1 MVRGSKGFSSIG
13 FMAPRL
19 LPVIVAAILAAL
31 LAAAPAPV
39 GAETAPG
46 RPWRAVAEAERVV
59 AIEVE
64 GALRAEPEA
73 IRQAMRT
80 RVGDP
85 FDRAAV
91 ADDIRRIFALGFFS
105 DVRVDA
111 RRAPDGI
118 VLTVTVVEKP
128 AIESVQIVG
137 NESISTADLEEQLDV
152 RPYQV
157 FNRAALRR
165 NASKIAQQYVE
176 KGFFLVS
183 VDYRVEER
191 PDNQVAVIF
200 EVRENAKV
208 EVRRIDFVG
217 NVNVPDDDL
226 KDAMY
231 TKEGNFLS
239 FLTGAGTYREE
250 VFERD
255 LYAISGVYYD
265 RGYIN
270 VRVDRPTVAISPDMR
285 FITITIPVEEGEQY
299 AVGSIDFSGDILT
312 TKEDLASRMEVKT
325 GQIFSR
331 SKLQADIQRLTRLY
345 HDEAYAYVNV
355 TPLTRVDPEARRVDV
370 TFDIEKGKKVRWE
383 RIEIEGNDKTRDKV
397 IRRELR
403 IYEGEYY
410 SGTALERSKARVTA
424 LGYFEPDPMT
434 GMVEIETRKG
444 STDELIVAVVRVKER
459 PTGTL
464 QLGAGFSSIESFIGT
479 AQISQTNFFGWGQS
493 VTLQAQISSLRQF
506 VQLQVVEPYFLDTL
520 WTAAINLYRTE
531 LDYGGFR
538 RNATGGDLTFGHP
551 IPFLEDDDLRLYLTL
566 TAEDVEVVSGG
577 SLVGSVP
584 LFGRFFSGVA
594 SSGRLTLNWDTRNN
608 RLFPSRG
615 FVQSASV
622 ERTLPPP
629 LSEIDYT
636 RYTGVTRWYFELP
649 LRLVFKVQGTIGYI
663 QGKNIPISELYF
675 VGGINS
681 VRGYTLRTI
690 SPTVPV
696 AVSGTDPQAS
706 TFRFQVGGNKQLVIN
721 NELEFPILDRLGVRG
736 VVFYDLG
743 NAFGVDEDFFEFREK
758 DLPLGMFHSVGFGI
772 RWFSPLGP
780 LRFEWGIPLTRRPED
795 EGILFEFTIGN
806 SF

>member
-1 MVRGSKGFSSIG
+1 M
-13 FMAPRL
+13 PRL
-19 LPVIVAAILAAL
+19 LPRTIPAGLILLLTCAAWPVL
-31 LAAAPAPV
+31 APA
-39 GAETAPG
+39 EPG
-46 RPWRAVAEAERVV
+46 RVRLAQGEEAERVV
-59 AIEVE
+59 RIEVE
-64 GALRAEPEA
+64 GARRAEPEA
-73 IRQAMRT
+73 IRDAMRT
-80 RVGDP
+80 RAGDILDL
-85 FDRAAV
+85 DRV
-91 ADDIRRIFALGFFS
+91 REDIRRIFALGFFS
-105 DVRVDA
+105 DVRIEA
-111 RRAPDGI
+111 RRTAEGL
-118 VLTVTVVEKP
+118 VLLVVVTEKP
-128 AIESVQIVG
+128 AIHSVRIEG
-137 NESISTADLEEQLDV
+137 NESISTSDLEEDLDI

-157 FNRAALRR
+157 FDRAALKR
-165 NASKIAQQYVE
+165 NAAKIAQKYVE

-200 EVRENAKV
+200 EVQENSKV
-208 EVRRIDFVG
+208 RVQRIEFVG
-217 NVNVPDDDL
+217 NEKVGDEEL
-226 KDAMY
+226 KAAMF
-231 TKEGNFLS
+231 TKEGNYLS
-239 FLTGAGTYREE
+239 FLTGAGIYREE

-255 LYAISGVYYD
+255 LHAISGVYYD
-265 RGYIN
+265 QGYIN
-270 VRVDRPTVAISPDMR
+270 VRVDRPTVEISPDMQS
-285 FITITIPVEEGEQY
+285 ISITIPVEEGEQY
-299 AVGSIDFSGDILT
+299 SIGQLAFSGDILT
-312 TKEDLASRMEVKT
+312 TEEDLLQLLTVKE
-325 GQIFSR
+325 GEIFSR
-331 SKLQADIQRLTRLY
+331 SRLQEDIQRITRLY
-345 HDEAYAYVNV
+345 HDEAYAYVNIA
-355 TPLTRVDPEARRVDV
+355 PLTRVHPETRRVDI
-370 TFDIEKGKKVRWE
+370 TFDIDKGKKVRWE

-403 IYEGEYY
+403 IYEGDYY

-444 STDELIVAVVRVKER
+444 SSDEWIVAVVRVKER
-459 PTGTL
+459 PTGTV
-464 QLGAGFSSIESFIGT
+464 QVGAGFSSIESFIGT
-479 AQISQTNFFGWGQS
+479 VQISQTNFFGWGQS
-493 VTLQAQISSLRQF
+493 VQLQAQISSLRQF
-506 VQLQVVEPYFLDTL
+506 IQLQVVEPYFLDTR
-520 WTAAINLYRTE
+520 WTASVNFYRTE

-551 IPFLEDDDLRLYLTL
+551 IPLFDDDDLRLFLTL
-566 TAEDVEVVSGG
+566 TAENVDVLAGG

-584 LFGRFFSGVA
+584 LHGRFFSGFA
-594 SSGRLTLNWDTRNN
+594 SSARLTLNWDRRNN

-622 ERTLPPP
+622 ERTLPSP

-636 RYTGVTRWYFELP
+636 RYTGVTRWYFSLP
-649 LRLVFKVQGTIGYI
+649 LRLVLKFQGTIGYI
-663 QGKNIPISELYF
+663 AGDDVPISELYF

-706 TFRFQVGGNKQLVIN
+706 TFRFQVGGNKQLVFN
-721 NELEFPILDRLGVRG
+721 TELEFPIFERLGVRG
-736 VVFYDLG
+736 VLFYDMG
-743 NAFGVDEDFFEFREK
+743 NAFGVDENFFEFKEK

>member
-1 MVRGSKGFSSIG
+1 MVRGRKGAFPIVFMSPSS
-13 FMAPRL
+13 PRINLSGL
-19 LPVIVAAILAAL
+19 LLLSLLALWPLAAGGAPL
-31 LAAAPAPV
+31 RLAQL
-39 GAETAPG
+39 GEG
-46 RPWRAVAEAERVV
+46 GEDRVA

-64 GALRAEPEA
+64 GARRAEPDA
-73 IRQAMRT
+73 IRGAMRT
-80 RVGDP
+80 QVGDRL
-85 FDRAAV
+85 DRETISE
-91 ADDIRRIFALGFFS
+91 DIRRIFRLGFFS
-105 DVRVDA
+105 DIRIDA
-111 RRAPDGI
+111 QRAPEGVI
-118 VLTVTVVEKP
+118 LTVIVEEKP
-128 AIESVQIVG
+128 AIESVQIEG
-137 NESISTADLEEQLDV
+137 NESISTSELEEELDV
-152 RPYQV
+152 RAYQV
-157 FNRAALRR
+157 FNRAALQR
-165 NASKIAQQYVE
+165 NASKIAQKYVE
-176 KGFFLVS
+176 KGFFLVA

-191 PDNQVAVIF
+191 PDNQVAVFF

-217 NVNVPDDDL
+217 NEKVPDAEL
-226 KDAMY
+226 KAAMF

-255 LYAISGVYYD
+255 VHAISGVYYD
-265 RGYIN
+265 QGYIN
-270 VRVDRPTVAISPDMR
+270 VRVDKPTVAISPDMR

-299 AVGSIDFSGDILT
+299 AVGEIAFSGDILT
-312 TKEDLASRMEVKT
+312 TEEELAERMQVET

-331 SKLQADIQRLTRLY
+331 SRLQQDIQRMTRIY
-345 HDEAYAYVNV
+345 HDEAYAYVNIA
-355 TPLTRVDPEARRVDV
+355 PLTRVHPEERTVDI
-370 TFDIEKGKKVRWE
+370 TFDIDKGKKVRWE
-383 RIEIEGNDKTRDKV
+383 RIEIEGNDKTRDRV

-410 SGTALERSKARVTA
+410 NGTALERSRARVTA

-444 STDELIVAVVRVKER
+444 SSDETIVAIVRVKER
-459 PTGTL
+459 PTGTF

-493 VTLQAQISSLRQF
+493 VTLQAQVSSLRQF
-506 VQLQVVEPYFLDTL
+506 IQIQVVEPYFLDSN
-520 WTAAINLYRTE
+520 WTASVNLYRTE

-551 IPFLEDDDLRLYLTL
+551 IPFLGDDDLRLFLTL
-566 TAEDVEVVSGG
+566 TAEDVEVISGG

-584 LFGRFFSGVA
+584 LHGRFFSGFA
-594 SSGRLTLNWDTRNN
+594 SSGRLTLNWDKRNN

-622 ERTLPPP
+622 ERTLPDP
-629 LSEIDYT
+629 LSELDYT

-663 QGKNIPISELYF
+663 TGENVPISELYF

-681 VRGYTLRTI
+681 VRGYSLRTI

-706 TFRFQVGGNKQLVIN
+706 TFRFQIGGNKQLIFN
-721 NELEFPILDRLGVRG
+721 NELEFPIVDGLGVRG

-743 NAFGVDEDFFEFREK
+743 NAFGVDENFFEFGEK
-758 DLPLGMFHSVGFGI
+758 DLPLGMFHSVGFGV

-795 EGILFEFTIGN
+795 QGILFEFTIGN

>member
-1 MVRGSKGFSSIG
+1 MSHRL
-13 FMAPRL
+13 PRIFATGL
-19 LPVIVAAILAAL
+19 LLLSFTAAL
-31 LAAAPAPV
+31 PLGVKAEPGELRLAQ
-39 GAETAPG
+39 
-46 RPWRAVAEAERVV
+46 AVTGEERVV

-64 GALRAEPEA
+64 GARRAEPEA
-73 IRQAMRT
+73 IRDAMRT

-85 FDRAAV
+85 VDRTAIAE
-91 ADDIRRIFALGFFS
+91 DIRRIFRLGFFS
-105 DVRVDA
+105 DIRIDA
-111 RRAPDGI
+111 RRTPEGVVLKVI
-118 VLTVTVVEKP
+118 VEEKP
-128 AIESVQIVG
+128 AILSVEIEG
-137 NESISTADLEEQLDV
+137 NESISSSELEEELDV

-157 FNRAALRR
+157 FSRAALRR
-165 NASKIAQQYVE
+165 NASKIAQKYVE

-200 EVRENAKV
+200 EVSENAKV
-208 EVRRIDFVG
+208 QVRRIDFVG
-217 NVNVPDDDL
+217 NEQVPDSVL
-226 KDAMY
+226 KAAMF
-231 TKEGNFLS
+231 TKEGNYLS

-255 LYAISGVYYD
+255 LHAISGVYYD

-270 VRVDRPTVAISPDMR
+270 VQVDRPTVAISPDMR
-285 FITITIPVEEGEQY
+285 WITITIPVEEGEQY
-299 AVGSIDFSGDILT
+299 SIGEIDFSGDILT
-312 TKEDLASRMEVKT
+312 TKEELRELMRVEP

-331 SKLQADIQRLTRLY
+331 SKLQDDLQRMTRLY
-345 HDEAYAYVNV
+345 HDEAYAYVNIA
-355 TPLTRVDPEARRVDV
+355 PLTRVHPEERRVDI

-383 RIEIEGNDKTRDKV
+383 RIEIEGNDKTRDRV

-410 SGTALERSKARVTA
+410 SGTDLDRSRARVTA

-444 STDELIVAVVRVKER
+444 SADDLIIATVRVTER
-459 PTGTL
+459 PTGTF

-479 AQISQTNFFGWGQS
+479 AQITQTNFFGWGQS
-493 VTLQAQISSLRQF
+493 VSLQAQISSLRQL
-506 VQLQVVEPYFLDTL
+506 VQLQVVEPYFLDSQ
-520 WTAAINLYRTE
+520 WTASVNLYRTE

-538 RNATGGDLTFGHP
+538 RNATGGDVTFGHP
-551 IPFLEDDDLRLYLTL
+551 IPFLRDDDLRLFLTL
-566 TAEDVEVVSGG
+566 TAEDVEVISGG

-584 LFGRFFSGVA
+584 LHGRFFSGFA

-622 ERTLPPP
+622 ERTLPEP
-629 LSEIDYT
+629 LSELDYT

-649 LRLVFKVQGTIGYI
+649 LRLVFKFQGTIGYI
-663 QGKNIPISELYF
+663 TGENVPISELYF

-681 VRGYTLRTI
+681 VRGYSLRTI

-706 TFRFQVGGNKQLVIN
+706 TFPFQIGGNKQLVFN
-721 NELEFPILDRLGVRG
+721 TELEFPILERLSVRG
-736 VVFYDLG
+736 VLFYDVG

-795 EGILFEFTIGN
+795 QGILFEFTIGN